1 MNLTFKV
8 GDRVIHPWYGLGQVT
23 KLALKQFVDGRKRPF
38 YEISFPDSTLWIPL
52 SLSTSGIRK
61 LSAKTEI
68 ANCRNVLRAQA
79 RPLGDDFRLRR
90 VALNDQIKE
99 GTLTARCEVVR
110 DVTAY
115 GWNKPLSGSIAAF
128 LQAAQEVLCQEWAAI
143 EGITPAEAAKEIQ
156 FLLEKGKPSNE
167 NG

>member
-1 MNLTFKV
+1 MKLTFKV

-23 KLALKQFVDGRKRPF
+23 RLALTQFMDGGKRPF
-38 YEISFPDSTLWIPL
+38 YEVSFPDSILWIPL
-52 SLSTSGIRK
+52 NLSTSGIRK

-68 ANCRNVLRAQA
+68 ASCRQVLKAPA
-79 RPLGDDFRLRR
+79 ELLKDDFRLRR
-90 VALNDQIKE
+90 IALNEHIKE

-115 GWNKPLSGSIAAF
+115 GWRKPLNGSTAAF
-128 LQAAQEVLCQEWAAI
+128 LQAAREVLYQEWAAI
-143 EGITPAEAAKEIQ
+143 EGITPAEAATEIQ

-167 NG
+167 NE